1 VNLVSLDEL
10 LHDIAATTSVDSGMS
25 AKDIIPLIDLTRL
38 DTQATSQEIK
48 TLALKAEENHVAA
61 ICVLPEHLAYV
72 PSDLH
77 IKRATVINFPTG
89 NQPQQQVLKSLEQ
102 TISSQQVDEI
112 DYVFS
117 YQAYLAGEKDKALD
131 NYREVY
137 ERCKQHKLSV
147 KVILETGA
155 LPSHDVIYE
164 VSKAIISVGCDF
176 LKTSTGKIAQ
186 GATLPA
192 AFAILSAIVDSNSLC
207 GIKISGG
214 VKTEGQALSFM
225 QLAVRMLK
233 KKVDNTWFRLGA
245 SSLLDDLLKM
255 HKETQHA

>member
-1 VNLVSLDEL
+1 MNLVSLDEL
-10 LHDIAATTSVDSGMS
+10 LNDIAATTSVDSGMS

-38 DTQATSQEIK
+38 DTQATAQEIK
-48 TLALKAEENHVAA
+48 ALALKAEENHVAA
-61 ICVLPEHLAYV
+61 ICVLPEHLAHI

-89 NQPQQQVLKSLEQ
+89 NQPQQQVIASLEQ
-102 TISSQQVDEI
+102 TILSQQVDEI

-117 YQAYLAGEKDKALD
+117 YEAYLAGDKDKAFD

-137 ERCKQHKLSV
+137 ALCKQHPLTV

-155 LPSHDVIYE
+155 LPSHKVIYE
-164 VSKAIISVGCDF
+164 VSNELIHIGCDF

-186 GATLPA
+186 GASLPA
-192 AFAILSAIVDSNSLC
+192 AFAILSAIVDSHSLC

-214 VKTEGQALSFM
+214 VKTKEQALSYM
-225 QLAVRMLK
+225 KLAATMLK

-245 SSLLDDLLKM
+245 SSLLDDLLNPSLRT
-255 HKETQHA
+255 E